1 MALDIKISADRLKEI
16 QDQLGGLDKLDLS
29 PLSAIV
35 AEQAVDW
42 GTRAFRDPS
51 LRPVAWAPW
60 SPAYEAKLRG
70 AWTAKNTTKSGKL
83 RKSAKTFES
92 DRKLLLD
99 TKELR
104 KSLTAKTVG
113 GHSYIASDRE
123 YAAYHQFGA
132 PKAHLPARPFLPI
145 DADLSAGTAVL
156 TDAAWEAIRPRL
168 ERRIK
173 PLILSGT

>member
-1 MALDIKISADRLKEI
+1 MALEIKISADRLKEI

-92 DRKLLLD
+92 DRKLLVD
-99 TKELR
+99 TGELR
-104 KSLTAKTVG
+104 KSLTAKTTG
-113 GHSYIASDRE
+113 GNVYIASDRE

-168 ERRIK
+168 ERRVK
-173 PLILSGT
+173 QLILSGT